1 MDGEHLAIDGA
12 PALGATA
19 LNPATGDGRGAT
31 GDGGG
36 ERAGVE
42 RIGEALG
49 GGVAESEVGAAPDAV
64 VVVGRLVVEGRA
76 EPGFALGVADG
87 VLDLV
92 LRQAGHA
99 VVTPAAGVFLVGEG
113 AAEIVALAGAV
124 AAEPKGFEVRAARVG
139 VEKIAGSVGAG
150 AETGGGLEER
160 GIAEE
165 GVGVAAD
172 RGVIAADVVVQ
183 PHTLLVVETDFA
195 DEGRGEAVL
204 GDGGDVFKIVECAAA
219 GAGGVGLVG
228 DTGGIVENGWG
239 EGRVLR
245 GGPGLV
251 GIEQEVL
258 VFDVDEAVGG
268 QRAGVAGGGLR
279 GGERDD
285 ARARDGGATLIPPSG
300 DAVDDGVVAAE
311 RATDGALL
319 GVEADLGFIERTIGE
334 GDGGGAAGGGE
345 VVAPTA
351 LVIVEGVEAGGEF
364 PLHERDVEIEG
375 GAAVVG
381 GAGEK
386 LRLEKRRAE
395 LGALGGVVDDAASGA
410 DAEEDRVGAAGIV
423 EALGAVE
430 IGAET
435 RLEVVARAV
444 AEDTARAKVEGVSG
458 GDLRDAV
465 VDAQG
470 VAVVGLAVVGVEQRL
485 LEGGGA
491 DVVEEFLREDVD
503 DGGRV
508 FERGVEAGAGEGVG
522 GEVADVAG
530 GGDLER

>member
-1 MDGEHLAIDGA
+1 M
-12 PALGATA
+12 
-19 LNPATGDGRGAT
+19 
-31 GDGGG
+31 
-36 ERAGVE
+36 
-42 RIGEALG
+42 
-49 GGVAESEVGAAPDAV
+49 
-64 VVVGRLVVEGRA
+64 
-76 EPGFALGVADG
+76 
-87 VLDLV
+87 
-92 LRQAGHA
+92 
-99 VVTPAAGVFLVGEG
+99 
-113 AAEIVALAGAV
+113 
-124 AAEPKGFEVRAARVG
+124 
-139 VEKIAGSVGAG
+139 
-150 AETGGGLEER
+150 
-160 GIAEE
+160 
-165 GVGVAAD
+165 
-172 RGVIAADVVVQ
+172 
-183 PHTLLVVETDFA
+183 
-195 DEGRGEAVL
+195 
-204 GDGGDVFKIVECAAA
+204 
-219 GAGGVGLVG
+219 
-228 DTGGIVENGWG
+228 
-239 EGRVLR
+239 
-245 GGPGLV
+245 
-251 GIEQEVL
+251 

-319 GVEADLGFIERTIGE
+319 GVEADLGFVERAVGE

-345 VVAPTA
+345 VVAPAA
-351 LVIVEGVEAGGEF
+351 LVVVEGVEAGGEF